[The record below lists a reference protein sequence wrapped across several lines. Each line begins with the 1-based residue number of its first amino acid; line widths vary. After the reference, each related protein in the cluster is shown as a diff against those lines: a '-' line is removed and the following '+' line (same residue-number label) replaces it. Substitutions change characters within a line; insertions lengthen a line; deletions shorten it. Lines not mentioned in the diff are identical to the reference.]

1 MVNRSDEEKEFLNE
15 FLPNVAAQIRAPL
28 GIIHA
33 SLQKIARE
41 HEEIPAFA
49 LVNQSYYQ
57 LLRLAG
63 NLSAT
68 EMLTEE
74 LGMLNVCDGDIIAF
88 CAELCGKIAP
98 LAKEKGITLTF
109 ECEQES
115 HVIAYDAHM
124 IERMLLNLFSNALK
138 FTPSGGKVKMT
149 IQEQKADVLLKV
161 RDTGCGITQKQMEV
175 LFERYLHSDRL
186 DPQPHGLGLGL
197 PLSRTI
203 VQAHDGRIFVQSQV
217 GKGTQVTVALPN
229 RKSMIQQVH
238 DVAFDYV
245 GGFNHIFVELADA
258 LPSQIFAP

>member
-1 MVNRSDEEKEFLNE
+1 M
-15 FLPNVAAQIRAPL
+15 
-28 GIIHA
+28 
-33 SLQKIARE
+33 
-41 HEEIPAFA
+41 
-49 LVNQSYYQ
+49 
-57 LLRLAG
+57 
-63 NLSAT
+63 
-68 EMLTEE
+68 
-74 LGMLNVCDGDIIAF
+74 
-88 CAELCGKIAP
+88 
-98 LAKEKGITLTF
+98 
-109 ECEQES
+109 
-115 HVIAYDAHM
+115 IAYDAHM

-149 IQEQKADVLLKV
+149 IQVQKADVLLKV

-217 GKGTQVTVALPN
+217 GKGAQVTVALPN